1 MFIMLHY
8 DLAMF
13 KKTPEMLPAL
23 RWILSLWA
31 VNLVIEIYEIMYY
44 KYMV

>member
-8 DLAMF
+8 DLAML
-13 KKTPEMLPAL
+13 KNPEVLPAL

-31 VNLVIEIYEIMYY
+31 VNLVIEIYEIMFY
-44 KYMV
+44 KYIV